1 MRNGPSSARK
11 RNEPKS
17 TTEAT
22 SPFASRC
29 AKAHSAM
36 PQSSGWRV
44 TRRMPTA
51 ASSRASRSSPPTAVG
66 LGVVTPTI
74 ARRNPSSTRTSAR
87 PRAPGSGF
95 QSGTNG
101 AARYANTIQ
110 TMASRDASENS
121 PRNGPSP
128 ICATMRSRRVV
139 PEIST
144 WIPTKNAAARRSE
157 VIAWCEPS
165 RRQRVVPPGDR
176 PADLVRRILLDE
188 VAALH
193 GDLRLVRPA
202 AAELPLRTDENGARV
217 GVHEELRHRRRGQ
230 PRTVCLDDC
239 HHIRR
244 LAVDGDLPRP
254 RERRTPALAR
264 LMEGPPIHRH
274 LRLPEPSQ
282 HRGRQHTL
290 HEDVVL
296 EHHRLAGG

>member
-1 MRNGPSSARK
+1 
-11 RNEPKS
+11 
-17 TTEAT
+17 
-22 SPFASRC
+22 
-29 AKAHSAM
+29 
-36 PQSSGWRV
+36 
-44 TRRMPTA
+44 MPTT
-51 ASSRASRSSPPTAVG
+51 ASSRVSRSSPPTAVG

-165 RRQRVVPPGDR
+165 RRQRVVPARDR
-176 PADLVRRILLDE
+176 LADLVRRVLLHE
-188 VAALH
+188 MAALY

-202 AAELPLRTDENGARV
+202 AAELPLRTDEDGARV
-217 GVHEELRHRRRGQ
+217 GVHEELRQRRSGQ
-230 PRTVCLDDC
+230 PLPVCLDDG
-239 HHIRR
+239 HHVGR
-244 LAVDGDLPRP
+244 LAVDRNLPRP

-264 LMEGPPIHRH
+264 LAVRPPVHRH
-274 LRLPEPSQ
+274 LSLAERPQ
-282 HRGRQHTL
+282 DRRRQHAL